1 MNNSNTN
8 QNVLT
13 HPDSKPAKS
22 EIVPD
27 INVIPDDIEK
37 NVATVSVCQ
46 PPTFHGEVIVNQVQV
61 MDDRSM
67 NNDDNTNFTSQRLP
81 DSPTASRAPISEQD
95 AKRITKTLSN
105 GSKRKTKL
113 RRLGSR
119 QNSKTESDSDEGM
132 QNVVLDAPR
141 RVKRKTSRAKKIS
154 EPEKVPDEIP
164 PNEDVVYVV
173 KIKPGLKIEQQ
184 TEIQLDETAP
194 ASPDAN
200 VTTVNNVFVKTKRKI
215 FTPIEDTHNNIEA
228 VIGRDIETSSGSDRN
243 EIEAKQLDNNVSTV
257 DADKVITNLPPI
269 PQSPG
274 MQRRLE
280 KSKMLNQK
288 EPSPAIRFMIA
299 KYERRNSVGA
309 GTGTTTGS
317 SSPIAW
323 RSPLMERR
331 IRVQTEKYMC
341 QITKSSSAGNV
352 RKETDPKT
360 SSSNNHYEMGH
371 PIKGVLKSS
380 SAGVLTDNNKMYST
394 SPTISSMCRDSLA
407 CDSLENIHSIPKK
420 IPSDVGL
427 CVDEN
432 RLGFFKKNVDSS
444 GVIRMS
450 ASTGAVRKIVTK
462 QVQED
467 DQHRCK
473 YDDNADAPLDKS
485 DNTVPKIK
493 RKNDGKPPSPRFQ
506 HRSVKA
512 YLELNIRS
520 SNMAVRE
527 NTSPSQIAHMSDRAL
542 KLKKAKDEFLNLN
555 RNCYCPGEEIWK
567 NRLSQI
573 SAGSESSNDDCG
585 LVKSASVG
593 VMDSDLKKNMGFV
606 SLPRNAIRPSNS
618 QATGEKFGLSTIA
631 SKFRKVKLRKN
642 SKDLP
647 AMKTVTELC
656 RQILEVDISKQRK
669 SEDNST
675 SKSDRSNNEKISK
688 SGSANTLGFSTIFRR
703 LDRSEKL
710 KKSKSSGQLEM
721 DDDEKE

>member
-1 MNNSNTN
+1 MFYFGA
-8 QNVLT
+8 
-13 HPDSKPAKS
+13 DAKS
-22 EIVPD
+22 VKAEMVPD
-27 INVIPDDIEK
+27 INIIPDDIEK
-37 NVATVSVCQ
+37 NVAIVSVCQ

-67 NNDDNTNFTSQRLP
+67 HNDDTNYTNQRLP
-81 DSPTASRAPISEQD
+81 DSPTSSRAQISEQD

-154 EPEKVPDEIP
+154 EPEKVADEMNP
-164 PNEDVVYVV
+164 SDDVVYVL
-173 KIKPGLKIEQQ
+173 KIKPGMKIEQA
-184 TEIQLDETAP
+184 EIQLDDGVVP

-200 VTTVNNVFVKTKRKI
+200 MSSPSNNIFVKTKRKI
-215 FTPIEDTHNNIEA
+215 FTPVEDTHNNIEA

-243 EIEAKQLDNNVSTV
+243 ENEIKYLDNTV
-257 DADKVITNLPPI
+257 CPVESDKLVTNLPPI

-274 MQRRLE
+274 MQRRLD
-280 KSKMLNQK
+280 KTKILNQK

-299 KYERRNSVGA
+299 KYERRNS
-309 GTGTTTGS
+309 TGTGS
-317 SSPIAW
+317 SSPTAW

-352 RKETDPKT
+352 RKEDDRKT
-360 SSSNNHYEMGH
+360 SLSSNCEMAH
-371 PIKGVLKSS
+371 QIKGVSKSS
-380 SAGVLTDNNKMYST
+380 SAGVLNSKKMYLTT
-394 SPTISSMCRDSLA
+394 SGNSSLCRDSLA
-407 CDSLENIHSIPKK
+407 CDSLENVHSVPKK
-420 IPSDVGL
+420 IPTDLGL
-427 CVDEN
+427 CVDEK
-432 RLGFFKKNVDSS
+432 RLGFYKKNVDSS
-444 GVIRMS
+444 GIVRMS
-450 ASTGAVRKIVTK
+450 ASTGAIRKIVTK
-462 QVQED
+462 QVYED
-467 DQHRCK
+467 DLCK
-473 YDDNADAPLDKS
+473 IDDNNDIPLDKS
-485 DNTVPKIK
+485 VNTVPKIK

-506 HRSVKA
+506 HRPVKA
-512 YLELNIRS
+512 YLELNIRN
-520 SNMAVRE
+520 SNLAVRE
-527 NTSPSQIAHMSDRAL
+527 NTSPSQIAHLSDRAL

-555 RNCYCPGEEIWK
+555 RHCYCPGEEIWK

-573 SAGSESSNDDCG
+573 SAGSESSNDECVI
-585 LVKSASVG
+585 VKSASVG
-593 VMDSDLKKNMGFV
+593 VMDKDLKKNIGFV

-618 QATGEKFGLSTIA
+618 QATVEKFGLSTIA

-669 SEDNST
+669 SDEAKMNRTND
-675 SKSDRSNNEKISK
+675 EKISK

-710 KKSKSSGQLEM
+710 KKSKSIGQLEM
-721 DDDEKE
+721 DDKE

>member
-1 MNNSNTN
+1 M
-8 QNVLT
+8 
-13 HPDSKPAKS
+13 
-22 EIVPD
+22 VPD
-27 INVIPDDIEK
+27 INIIPDDIEK
-37 NVATVSVCQ
+37 NVAIVSVCQ

-67 NNDDNTNFTSQRLP
+67 HNDDTNYTNQRLP
-81 DSPTASRAPISEQD
+81 DSPTSSRAQISEQD

-154 EPEKVPDEIP
+154 EPEKIADEMNP
-164 PNEDVVYVV
+164 SDDVVYVL
-173 KIKPGLKIEQQ
+173 KIKPGMKIEQA
-184 TEIQLDETAP
+184 EIQLDDGVLP

-200 VTTVNNVFVKTKRKI
+200 MSSPSNNIFVKTKRKI
-215 FTPIEDTHNNIEA
+215 FTPVEDTHNNIEA

-243 EIEAKQLDNNVSTV
+243 ENEIKYLDNTV
-257 DADKVITNLPPI
+257 CPVESDKLVTNLPPI

-274 MQRRLE
+274 MQRRLD
-280 KSKMLNQK
+280 KTKILNQK

-299 KYERRNSVGA
+299 KYERRNS
-309 GTGTTTGS
+309 TGTGS
-317 SSPIAW
+317 SSPTAW

-352 RKETDPKT
+352 RKEDDRKT
-360 SSSNNHYEMGH
+360 SLSSNYEMAH
-371 PIKGVLKSS
+371 QIKGVSKSS
-380 SAGVLTDNNKMYST
+380 SAGVLNSNKMYLTT
-394 SPTISSMCRDSLA
+394 SGNSSLCRDSLA
-407 CDSLENIHSIPKK
+407 CDSLENVHSVPKK
-420 IPSDVGL
+420 IPTDLGL
-427 CVDEN
+427 CVDEK
-432 RLGFFKKNVDSS
+432 RLGFYKKNVDSS
-444 GVIRMS
+444 GIVRMS
-450 ASTGAVRKIVTK
+450 ASTGAIRKIVTK
-462 QVQED
+462 QVYED
-467 DQHRCK
+467 DLCK
-473 YDDNADAPLDKS
+473 NDDNNDIPLDKS
-485 DNTVPKIK
+485 VNTVPKIK

-506 HRSVKA
+506 HRPVKA
-512 YLELNIRS
+512 YLELNIRN
-520 SNMAVRE
+520 SNLAVRE
-527 NTSPSQIAHMSDRAL
+527 NTSPSQIAHLSDRAL

-555 RNCYCPGEEIWK
+555 RHCYCPGEEIWK

-573 SAGSESSNDDCG
+573 SAGSESSNDECVI
-585 LVKSASVG
+585 VKSASVG
-593 VMDSDLKKNMGFV
+593 VMDKDLKKNIGFV

-618 QATGEKFGLSTIA
+618 QATVEKFGLSTIA

-669 SEDNST
+669 SDDAKLNRT
-675 SKSDRSNNEKISK
+675 NNEKISK

-710 KKSKSSGQLEM
+710 KKSKSIGQLEM
-721 DDDEKE
+721 DDKE